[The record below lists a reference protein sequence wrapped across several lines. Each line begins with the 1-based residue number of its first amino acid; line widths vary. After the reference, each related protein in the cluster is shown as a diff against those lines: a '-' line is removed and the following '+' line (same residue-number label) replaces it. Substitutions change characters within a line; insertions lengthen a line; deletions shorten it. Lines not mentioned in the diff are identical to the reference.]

1 MSAFDVF
8 CLASHH
14 EGLPIAMMEA
24 LALGLPVVA
33 TDVGGIPELVTDGVD
48 GVLVPAKQPTVLA
61 DALVALLGDAPRRS
75 RFSHRA
81 TKRAEELSVVD
92 AVRRVESLYRQLVAS

>member
-48 GVLVPAKQPTVLA
+48 GVLVPPKQPTLLA
-61 DALVALLGDAPRRS
+61 EALVALLCDAARRS
-75 RFSHRA
+75 RFAQRA
-81 TKRAEELSVVD
+81 RGRAEELSVVH
-92 AVRRVESLYRQLVAS
+92 AVRRVESLYRQLGAP